1 MIAAEVE
8 AAVVQEDLGHRT
20 DGPPVVPHDA
30 FAAHGTDG
38 PNGMP
43 GPASEPVRALSAGR
57 PDIAEQL
64 LTPWQVLF
72 GAGPRLE
79 VFSHGTPGTGP
90 GPPPAGRPLCT
101 TDPRADA
108 SPVKDVSPRAAV
120 AGRALAVTAA
130 KDSSSPSTP
139 GSRRARADQGH
150 SSPWKA
156 PGTG

>member
-1 MIAAEVE
+1 M
-8 AAVVQEDLGHRT
+8 
-20 DGPPVVPHDA
+20 PHDA
-30 FAAHGTDG
+30 FVAHGTDR

-90 GPPPAGRPLCT
+90 GPTRLAARCARPT
-101 TDPRADA
+101 RGP
-108 SPVKDVSPRAAV
+108 
-120 AGRALAVTAA
+120 
-130 KDSSSPSTP
+130 TP
-139 GSRRARADQGH
+139 HR
-150 SSPWKA
+150 
-156 PGTG
+156 